1 MMKHPTS
8 KGIRARSPLRLGF
21 AGGGTDLSPF
31 CDQYGGLVMN
41 ATLSLYA
48 YAHLSPSPDRALL
61 FEASEIGERYTCP
74 LTPQVPLGRHA
85 LLHRGVYNRM
95 VRDFNGGEP
104 IPVHVRT
111 TVDVPS
117 GSGLGGSS
125 TLVVALLEA
134 YRAYLRVSLSD
145 YELARLAFDIER
157 NDLGLAGGRQDQYAA
172 AFGGFNFMEF
182 NPNDQVVVN
191 QLRINASAVRE
202 LEASIILYYTG
213 QSRSSAKIIAQ
224 QQEGLHKA
232 ESRSLDS
239 MFALK
244 QEAVEM
250 KDALL
255 LGDVIKAAEVLRRGW
270 EAKKASAAAVS
281 NSEIERILALAIDL
295 GAYSGKVSG
304 AGGGGFVM
312 IIADPERRIDV
323 INRLRQ
329 EPGLLLPCVFSD
341 GGAQSWSRRL

>member
-1 MMKHPTS
+1 MKHSAS
-8 KGIRARSPLRLGF
+8 KGIRARAPLRLGF

-31 CDQYGGLVMN
+31 CDQHGGLVMN

-48 YAHLSPSPDRALL
+48 YAHLSPSPDQALL

-74 LTPQVPLGRHA
+74 LTPQVPLGRRA

-202 LEASIILYYTG
+202 LEASMILYYTG

-255 LGDVIKAAEVLRRGW
+255 RGDVIKAAEVLRRGW

-281 NSEIERILALAIDL
+281 NSEIERILGLAIEL

-341 GGAQSWSRRL
+341 AGAQSWSRRL

>member
-1 MMKHPTS
+1 MKHS
-8 KGIRARSPLRLGF
+8 SSRGVRARAPLRLGF

-31 CDQYGGLVMN
+31 CDQHGGLVMN

-48 YAHLSPSPDRALL
+48 YAHLSPSPNGALL

-74 LTPQVPLGRHA
+74 LTAQVPLGRQA
-85 LLHRGVYNRM
+85 MLHRGVYNR
-95 VRDFNGGEP
+95 VVSDFNGGEP

-134 YRAYLRVSLSD
+134 YRAYLRIPLSD
-145 YELARLAFDIER
+145 YELARLAFEIER
-157 NDLGLAGGRQDQYAA
+157 KDLALGGGRQDQYAA

-182 NPNDQVVVN
+182 NADDQVVVN
-191 QLRINASAVRE
+191 PLRISSGTVRE
-202 LEASIILYYTG
+202 LEASIILFYTG

-232 ESRSLDS
+232 EARSVES

-250 KDALL
+250 KEALVR
-255 LGDVIKAAEVLRRGW
+255 GDVLKAAEVLRRGW
-270 EAKKASAAAVS
+270 EAKKASAKAVS
-281 NSEIERILALAIDL
+281 NPEIERILALAIEL

-312 IIADPERRIDV
+312 IISDPERRIDV
-323 INRLRQ
+323 INRLRE

-341 GGAQSWSRRL
+341 SGAQSWPRRL